1 MAVAQWR
8 FVLTDTNFVPVGEV
22 LNASE
27 RSVTLGL
34 NRIDAASF
42 KIRLDNPLADPLR
55 FLNGYLKAYRNGT
68 LMFYGPLVTAEETV
82 DDSGAYVTVNAAG
95 VGWILTKR
103 FAGKLQDVAY
113 QTWTTTDRAVII
125 AEYISDILDRE
136 WRPFL
141 APLDPT
147 DVRDF
152 RLYGDT
158 YIDVA
163 TLPVSAA
170 SSITYTVPP
179 FKPFMDLLNEL
190 SAGLG
195 GFEWRIKP
203 RENWIA
209 GALAGVKIG
218 NFTAAPIIGSDKP
231 GAVFEMGVG
240 RANISSYTRSLSR
253 DGQANR
259 IYHLINNS
267 PIEPDPAN
275 PKPPVTQ
282 ESVTVDTLADW
293 GIMEDIA
300 QADLYDRTMR
310 QQLVDEHGRVRQLP
324 RSTIVFAPT
333 ADYGDGRMPE
343 YGVEYDIGDTVRAR
357 ARYGGI
363 DRFNASFRVWGIQF
377 VVNEFGVETPNLTLS
392 EEGAA

>member
-1 MAVAQWR
+1 MALASWH
-8 FVLTDTNFVPVGEV
+8 FVLTDTNFTPIGEV
-22 LNASE
+22 LNAAD

-55 FLNGYLKAYRNGT
+55 FLSGYLKAYRNGT
-68 LMFYGPLVTAEETV
+68 LMFFGPLLTAEETV

-95 VGWILTKR
+95 AGWIFTKR
-103 FAGKLQDVAY
+103 LAGKEQDQAF
-113 QTWTTTDRAVII
+113 QTWTATDRAVII
-125 AEYISDILDRE
+125 SEYVHDILDRE
-136 WRPFL
+136 FRPFF
-141 APLDPT
+141 APLDPLE
-147 DVRDF
+147 VSDF

-158 YIDVA
+158 YIDTQ
-163 TLPVSAA
+163 TLPMTSG
-170 SSITYTVPP
+170 STITYTVPAY
-179 FKPFMDLLNEL
+179 KPFMDLVNEL

-195 GFEWRIKP
+195 GFEWRIMP
-203 RENWIA
+203 RENWVA
-209 GALAGVKIG
+209 GALSGVKIG
-218 NFTAAPIIGSDKP
+218 NMTAAPVIGSDKP
-231 GAVFEMGVG
+231 GAVFEFGVG
-240 RANISSYTRSLSR
+240 RTNISSYTRSLSR

-259 IYHLINNS
+259 VYHLL
-267 PIEPDPAN
+267 PTGPVEPVPLQE
-275 PKPPVTQ
+275 PPVTALA
-282 ESVTVDTLADW
+282 VTEDSLPDW

-343 YGVEYDIGDTVRAR
+343 FGTEYNVGDTVRAR

-363 DRFNASFRVWGIQF
+363 DRFNASFRVWGVTFQ
-377 VVNEFGVETPNLTLS
+377 VNEFGVETPNLTLS